1 MEQVTLEELT
11 SIVRDAMRKAGCKTS
26 TVSIARYD
34 DPSIPS
40 NWDRD
45 TVINYGDDDRNTV
58 EATLRR
64 ITRELQRKYRLGD

>member
-11 SIVRDAMRKAGCKTS
+11 SIVQDAMRKAGCKTS
-26 TVSIARYD
+26 TVFIARYD

-45 TVINYGDDDRNTV
+45 TVISYGEDDPNTV
-58 EATLRR
+58 EAALRR
-64 ITRELQRKYRLGD
+64 ITRELQRKYRLED

>member
-11 SIVRDAMRKAGCKTS
+11 VIVRDAMRKAGCKTS
-26 TVSIARYD
+26 TVSIRRYD

-45 TVINYGDDDRNTV
+45 IVMDYGEDDRNKV
-58 EATLRR
+58 EAILRR
-64 ITRELQRKYRLGD
+64 ITRELQRKYRLVS

>member
-1 MEQVTLEELT
+1 MERVTFEELT
-11 SIVRDAMRKAGCKTS
+11 SIVRDAMKKAGCTTS
-26 TVSIARYD
+26 TVSIQRYD

-45 TVINYGDDDRNTV
+45 AVISYGKDDPNVV

-64 ITRELQRKYRLGD
+64 ITRDLQRKYRLGD

>member
-11 SIVRDAMRKAGCKTS
+11 SIVRSAMRKAGCKTS
-26 TVSIARYD
+26 TVAIQRYD

-45 TVINYGDDDRNTV
+45 TIINYGEDDRNTV

-64 ITRELQRKYRLGD
+64 ITRELQKKYRLRD